1 MTLTFFPIGKK
12 SGLIPGVFMRCALV
26 LAVSLAL
33 VSLVSC
39 GGKSD
44 DSTPGALPPPTGD
57 VVLKVE
63 SFAPGFMGPNIIYG
77 TVTFGTQTV
86 GTPIRVAVS
95 KGAYTYAAVG
105 NLRSAGT
112 SATFAI
118 DGIANGTGYS
128 LTVEVDSN
136 RDGFGTAGD
145 YVGSPTTSSFTP
157 ALVTPP
163 YVPGTFDVPLP
174 GTTTQITFALAPIAG
189 G

>member
-1 MTLTFFPIGKK
+1 MATAK
-12 SGLIPGVFMRCALV
+12 SDHFILEVSMRCTLV
-26 LAVSLAL
+26 PAVCVAMLAL
-33 VSLVSC
+33 ASC

-44 DSTPGALPPPTGD
+44 DTAPGALPPPDGD

-63 SFAPGFMGPNIIYG
+63 SFATGYMGPNVIYG
-77 TVTFGTQTV
+77 TVSFGTQTA

-105 NLRSAGT
+105 SLRAAGT
-112 SATFAI
+112 TARFAI
-118 DGIANGTGYS
+118 DGIASNTGYS
-128 LTVEVDSN
+128 LVVQVDTDRN
-136 RDGFGTAGD
+136 GFGTTGD
-145 YVGSPTTSSFTP
+145 YVGSPTTGSFTP

-174 GTTTQITFALAPIAG
+174 GTTTQIIFALAPIAG